1 MRYFMNKNIIG
12 YNINQIILLM
22 KKILLLGLSLF
33 LVSAVAFAQGRKVTG
48 IVSSGEDGE
57 PIPGATVLVK
67 GTSVGAATDI
77 DGKYSLTIPTEG
89 KVLVFS
95 FIGTTTQEIN
105 IGQQSVIDVILQPD
119 VQSLSEVVIT
129 GAAGIESRRV
139 EMGYNATS
147 IETRDVAQGRAANV
161 AAGLA
166 GKVAGLQI
174 NTTGS
179 GVNPNV
185 RVILRGSR
193 SLTGDNEALIVVDNV
208 IVPNTILGN
217 LNPQDIQE
225 ITVLNGANAAA
236 LYGSAASNGA
246 LIIVTKKG
254 KSGAPKVTIGH
265 TTNLETVSFYP
276 QIQDSFGSGYAGG
289 YPQQYVPYEN
299 QQYGPRFDGSMV
311 EIGRPLEDGS
321 IQTVPYSNTGSK
333 NDFWET
339 GVTNQTDISISGGD
353 EKSTNFFSAQ
363 YLNNNGTTPGDNYT
377 RASIRFNS
385 TRKFTDKL
393 ALNISTNYVQNRYDI
408 TTATGS
414 MYDQILQTPAHIPLT
429 RYKDWQNDPFANPNG
444 YYNEYYDNPYFQKD
458 NSRENSGNNYLVGNI
473 ELKYKPLTW
482 IDFTYRIGVS
492 NRTNYNKITTGQFTF
507 TDYTK
512 GISSSKTDMAGGV
525 SDRSGY
531 SNQLI
536 SDFLINLKKPVGDD
550 LFFNLLLG
558 NQLRK
563 NQNKS
568 VVVNANGIVIPGLY
582 NVSNRVGE
590 AGAGEGNYEA
600 SQIGVFAQFKTAY
613 KDYLFLELT
622 GRNDWIST
630 LSKENRS
637 FFYPAANISFVVSDA
652 ISALKGSNVF
662 TQLKLRGGV
671 SQVGQVNLGNSTNLG
686 AYQLD
691 PTFSPSGGFP
701 FGSLSGYTLDNRLVA
716 ANLEPEI
723 TSSFEF
729 GTDFIL
735 FDGKVNGAFTYY
747 QSETKNQTIPT
758 GVAFSTGFSS
768 YLQNTGIVANQG
780 FETMLNVTALAR
792 NNFQINI
799 GANYTFNDNY
809 VVEIGDDLDR
819 LRIGGNGTGS
829 VFAIEGQS
837 YPMLVGNVYKR
848 DDQGRIIVDGT
859 TGYPS
864 VSEDQVN
871 LGNTQPRHRLG
882 VNAEFLYKGFR
893 LYALA
898 EYRGGY
904 SILYNGGDSF
914 DFSGSGITT
923 TYFNRERFVI
933 PNSSY
938 ENPESP
944 GTYIENTNVTVTDG
958 GAGFWTDGSFRRN
971 VTENYLIDG
980 AYWKLRE
987 VAISYDFPASLM
999 SRVGFIQGATITAQG
1014 RNLLIF
1020 TPKSNI
1026 YTDPDF
1032 NFSDGN
1038 AVGIVT
1044 LNATPPTR
1052 FYGGSITLTF

>member
-1 MRYFMNKNIIG
+1 
-12 YNINQIILLM
+12 M

-48 IVSSGEDGE
+48 IVTSGEDGE

-89 KVLVFS
+89 SVLVFS
-95 FIGTTTQEIN
+95 FIGTNTQEIQ
-105 IGQQSVIDVILQPD
+105 IGQQSVIDVVLQPD

-161 AAGLA
+161 AAGLT

-254 KSGAPKVTIGH
+254 KSGVARVTVGH
-265 TTNLETVSFYP
+265 TVNLEKVSFYP
-276 QIQDSFGSGYAGG
+276 EIQDQFGSGYAGG
-289 YPQQYVPYEN
+289 YPHVYVPYEN

-311 EIGRPLEDGS
+311 EIGKPLEDGS

-333 NDFWET
+333 NGFWET
-339 GVTNQTDISISGGD
+339 GLTNQTDLSVSGGD
-353 EKSTNFFSAQ
+353 ENSTNFFSAQ
-363 YLNNNGTTPGDNYT
+363 YLNNDGTTPGDNYT
-377 RASIRFNS
+377 RASVRFNS
-385 TRKFTDKL
+385 TRKFGDKL
-393 ALNISTNYVQNRYDI
+393 ALNVSTNYVQNRYDI

-429 RYKDWQNDPFANPNG
+429 SYKDWKNDPFANPNG
-444 YYNEYYDNPYFQKD
+444 YYNEYYDNPYFQAD
-458 NSRENSGNNYLVGNI
+458 NSRQKSGNDYIVGNV

-482 IDFTYRIGVS
+482 MDFTYRVGIS
-492 NRTNYNKITTGQFTF
+492 NRSYANKNTTGKFTF

-512 GISSSKTDMAGGV
+512 EISAAKTDIAGGV
-525 SDRSGY
+525 SDGSGY

-536 SDFLINLKKPVGDD
+536 SDFLVNLKKPVGDN

-563 NQNKS
+563 NQSKN
-568 VVVNANGIVIPGLY
+568 VNVSANGLVIPGLY

-590 AGAGEGNYEA
+590 AGASEGNYES
-600 SQIGVFAQFKTAY
+600 SQVGVFGQFKMAY
-613 KDYLFLELT
+613 KDYLFVELT
-622 GRNDWIST
+622 GRNDWVST

-637 FFYPAANISFVVSDA
+637 FFYPAANVSFVASEA
-652 ISALKGSNVF
+652 FPTLKGNFFS
-662 TQLKLRGGV
+662 QLKLRGGI
-671 SQVGQVNLGNSTNLG
+671 SQVGQVNLGP
-686 AYQLD
+686 YQLD
-691 PTFSPSGGFP
+691 PTFSPSAGFP
-701 FGSLSGYTLDNRLVA
+701 YGGLSGYSLDNRLVA
-716 ANLEPEI
+716 ADLEPEI
-723 TSSFEF
+723 TTSFEF

-735 FDGKVNGAFTYY
+735 FDGKINGAFTYY
-747 QSETKNQTIPT
+747 KSETENQTIAT
-758 GVAFSTGFSS
+758 GVSSSTGFSS
-768 YLQNTGIVANQG
+768 YLQNTGIVANKG
-780 FETMLNVTALAR
+780 LETMLNVTAFSR
-792 NNFQINI
+792 NNFQINV

-809 VVEIGDDLDR
+809 VVEIADDLNR
-819 LRIGGNGTGS
+819 LAISSGGNAQVYAVEGETYPLLIGS
-829 VFAIEGQS
+829 
-837 YPMLVGNVYKR
+837 VYKR
-848 DDQGRIIVDGT
+848 DDQGRIIVDAQS
-859 TGYPS
+859 GYPS
-864 VSEDQVN
+864 VAEEQVT
-871 LGNTQPRHRLG
+871 LGNTVPKHRLG

-904 SILYNGGDSF
+904 SIYYSGGGSF

-923 TYFNRERFVI
+923 AYFNRERFVV

-938 ENPESP
+938 EDPENPGS
-944 GTYIENTNVTVTDG
+944 YIENTNITVTDG
-958 GAGFWTDGSFRRN
+958 GAGFFTDGSFRRN
-971 VTENYLIDG
+971 VAENYLIDG
-980 AYWKLRE
+980 DYWKLRE

-999 SRVGFIQGATITAQG
+999 SRIGFIQGATITAQG

-1044 LNATPPTR
+1044 LSNTPPTR
-1052 FYGGSITLTF
+1052 FFGGSISLTF

>member
-1 MRYFMNKNIIG
+1 
-12 YNINQIILLM
+12 M

-33 LVSAVAFAQGRKVTG
+33 LVSAVAFAQGRRVTG

-67 GTSVGAATDI
+67 GTSVGTATDI
-77 DGKYSLTIPTEG
+77 DGKYVLNIPADGT
-89 KVLVFS
+89 VLVFS

-129 GAAGIESRRV
+129 GAAGVESRRI

-161 AAGLA
+161 AAGLT

-254 KSGAPKVTIGH
+254 KSGAPKVTVGH
-265 TTNLETVSFYP
+265 TTNLENVSFYP
-276 QIQDSFGSGYAGG
+276 QLQKSFGSGYAGG
-289 YPQQYVPYEN
+289 YPHQYVPYEN

-311 EIGRPLEDGS
+311 EIGKPLEDGS
-321 IQTVPYSNTGSK
+321 IQTVPYSANNSK
-333 NDFWET
+333 NEFWET
-339 GVTNQTDISISGGD
+339 GVTNQTDLSVSGGD
-353 EKSTNFFSAQ
+353 ENSTNFFSAQ
-363 YLNNNGTTPGDNYT
+363 YLNNNGTTPGDNYK
-377 RASIRFNS
+377 RASVRFNS
-385 TRKFTDKL
+385 TRKFGDKL
-393 ALNISTNYVQNRYDI
+393 ALNVTTNYVQNRYDR
-408 TTATGS
+408 TTVTGS

-429 RYKDWQNDPFANPNG
+429 RYKNWKTDPFANPNG
-444 YYNEYYDNPYFQKD
+444 YYNEYYDNPYFAA
-458 NSRENSGNNYLVGNI
+458 ENNRQNAGNDYIVGSA
-473 ELKYKPLTW
+473 ELKFKPLTW
-482 IDFTYRIGVS
+482 IDFTYRVGIS
-492 NRTNYNKITTGQFTF
+492 NRTNYNKNTTGQFTF

-512 GISSSKTDMAGGV
+512 DISAAKTDIAGGV
-525 SDRSGY
+525 SDGSGY

-563 NQNKS
+563 NQSKS
-568 VVVNANGIVIPGLY
+568 VGVSANGIVIPGLY

-590 AGAGEGNYEA
+590 AGASEGNYESA
-600 SQIGVFAQFKTAY
+600 QVGVFAQFKAAY
-613 KDYLFLELT
+613 KDYLFVELT
-622 GRNDWIST
+622 GRNDWVSV
-630 LSKENRS
+630 LAKENRS
-637 FFYPAANISFVVSDA
+637 FFYPAANVSFVASDA
-652 ISALKGSNVF
+652 ISALQGSNF
-662 TQLKLRGGV
+662 LTQLKVRGGV
-671 SQVGQVNLGNSTNLG
+671 SQVGQVNLGP
-686 AYQLD
+686 YQLD
-691 PTFSPSGGFP
+691 PTFSPSSGFP
-701 FGSLSGYTLDNRLVA
+701 YGSLSGYTLDNGLVA
-716 ANLEPEI
+716 ADLEPEI
-723 TSSFEF
+723 TTSHEF

-735 FDGKVNGAFTYY
+735 FNGKVNGAFTFYK
-747 QSETKNQTIPT
+747 SETENQTLPT
-758 GVAFSTGFSS
+758 GVTTSTGFSS
-768 YLQNTGIVANQG
+768 YLQNTGIVANKG
-780 FETMLNVTALAR
+780 IETMLNVTAFAR
-792 NNFQINI
+792 NNFQINV

-809 VVEIGDDLDR
+809 VVEIGEDSDR
-819 LRIGGNGTGS
+819 IQIGSNGTGS
-829 VFAIEGQS
+829 IWAIEGEA
-837 YPMLVGNVYKR
+837 YPLLRGNIYKR
-848 DDQGRIIVDGT
+848 DDQGRIIVDKT

-864 VSEDQVN
+864 VSDEQVT

-904 SILYNGGDSF
+904 SIMYNGGGSF

-923 TYFNRERFVI
+923 AYFNRERFVI

-938 ENPESP
+938 EDPENP
-944 GTYIENTNVTVTDG
+944 GTYIANNNITVTDG

-971 VTENYLIDG
+971 ITENYVVDG
-980 AYWKLRE
+980 SYWKLRE

-1020 TPKSNI
+1020 TPDSNI

-1032 NFSDGN
+1032 NYSDGN
-1038 AVGIVT
+1038 AVGIVN
-1044 LNATPPTR
+1044 LSSTPPTR
-1052 FYGGSITLTF
+1052 FFGGSITLTF

>member
-1 MRYFMNKNIIG
+1 
-12 YNINQIILLM
+12 M

-48 IVSSGEDGE
+48 IVSSGEDGG

-77 DGKYSLTIPTEG
+77 DGKYTLDIPTDG

-105 IGQQSVIDVILQPD
+105 IGQQSVIDVVLQPD

-161 AAGLA
+161 AAGLT

-254 KSGAPKVTIGH
+254 KSGAPKVTVGH
-265 TTNLETVSFYP
+265 TVNLEQVSFYP
-276 QIQDSFGSGYAGG
+276 KIQDEFGSGYAGG
-289 YPQQYVPYEN
+289 YPHEYVSYEN

-311 EIGRPLEDGS
+311 QIGKPLEDGS
-321 IQTVPYSNTGSK
+321 IQTVPYSNTNSK

-339 GVTNQTDISISGGD
+339 GVTNQTDVSISGGD
-353 EKSTNFFSAQ
+353 DKSTNFFSAQ
-363 YLNNNGTTPGDNYT
+363 YLTNDGTTPGDKYT
-377 RASIRFNS
+377 RASVRFNS
-385 TRKFTDKL
+385 TRKFSDKL
-393 ALNISTNYVQNRYDI
+393 SLNLSTNYVQNKYDI
-408 TTATGS
+408 TRATSS
-414 MYDQILQTPAHIPLT
+414 MYDQILQTPAHVPLT
-429 RYKDWQNDPFANPNG
+429 SYKDWRNDPFANPNG
-444 YYNEYYDNPYFQKD
+444 YYNEYYDNPYFQAD
-458 NSRENSGNNYLVGNI
+458 NSRQDSGNNYLVGNV

-482 IDFTYRIGVS
+482 LDFTYRVGMS
-492 NRTNYNKITTGQFTF
+492 NRTNYNKSTTGKFTF

-512 GISSSKTDMAGGV
+512 GISSAKTDMAGYT
-525 SDRSGY
+525 SDGAGY

-563 NQNKS
+563 NQSKN
-568 VVVNANGIVIPGLY
+568 VDATANGLVIPDLY

-590 AGAGEGNYEA
+590 AGASESNFES
-600 SQIGVFAQFKTAY
+600 SQVGVFAQFKTAY

-622 GRNDWIST
+622 GRNDWVST

-637 FFYPAANISFVVSDA
+637 FFYPAANVSFVASDA
-652 ISALKGSNVF
+652 FPTMKGKVISQFKV
-662 TQLKLRGGV
+662 RGGI
-671 SQVGQVNLGNSTNLG
+671 SQVGQVNLDPYELN
-686 AYQLD
+686 
-691 PTFSPSGGFP
+691 PTFSPSSGFP
-701 FGSLSGYTLDNRLVA
+701 FGSLSGYSLDNRLVA
-716 ANLEPEI
+716 ADLEPEI
-723 TSSFEF
+723 TTSYEF

-735 FDGKVNGAFTYY
+735 FDGKVNGSFTYY
-747 QSETKNQTIPT
+747 QSETENQTIPT
-758 GVAFSTGFSS
+758 GVANSTGFSS
-768 YLQNTGIVANQG
+768 YLQNTGIVINQG
-780 FETMLNVTALAR
+780 YETMLNVTAFSR

-809 VVEIGDDLDR
+809 VKEIADDLDR
-819 LRIGGNGTGS
+819 LALSTGGNAQ
-829 VFAIEGQS
+829 VYAIEGES
-837 YPMLVGNVYKR
+837 YPMLIGSVYKR
-848 DDQGRIIVDGT
+848 DDQGRIIVDANS
-859 TGYPS
+859 GYPS
-864 VSEDQVN
+864 VAEGQVQ

-882 VNAEFLYKGFR
+882 LNTELLYKGFR

-904 SILYNGGDSF
+904 SIYYSGGGSF

-971 VTENYLIDG
+971 VAENYLIDG

-987 VAISYDFPASLM
+987 VALSYDFPATMM
-999 SRVGFIQGATITAQG
+999 SKIGFIQGATITAQG

-1020 TPKSNI
+1020 TPNSNI

-1032 NFSDGN
+1032 NFNDGN

-1044 LNATPPTR
+1044 LSASPPTR

>member
-1 MRYFMNKNIIG
+1 
-12 YNINQIILLM
+12 M

-33 LVSAVAFAQGRKVTG
+33 LVSAMAFAQGRRVTG
-48 IVSSGEDGE
+48 IVTSGEDGE
-57 PIPGATVLVK
+57 PIPGVTVLVK

-77 DGKYSLTIPTEG
+77 DGKYSLTIPANGT
-89 KVLVFS
+89 VLVFS

-119 VQSLSEVVIT
+119 VQSLNEVVIT
-129 GAAGIESRRV
+129 GAAGVESRRI

-161 AAGLA
+161 AAGLT

-254 KSGAPKVTIGH
+254 KSGAPKVTVGH
-265 TTNLETVSFYP
+265 TVNLEKVSFYP
-276 QIQDSFGSGYAGG
+276 ELQKSFGSGYAGG
-289 YPQQYVPYEN
+289 YPHQYVPYEN

-311 EIGRPLEDGS
+311 EIGKPLEDGS
-321 IQTVPYSNTGSK
+321 IQTVPYTANNSK

-339 GVTNQTDISISGGD
+339 GVTNQTDISVTGGD

-363 YLNNNGTTPGDNYT
+363 YLNNDGTTPGDNYT
-377 RASIRFNS
+377 RASVRFNS
-385 TRKFTDKL
+385 TRKFNDKL
-393 ALNISTNYVQNRYDI
+393 ELNVNTNYVQNRYDR
-408 TTATGS
+408 TTVTGS
-414 MYDQILQTPAHIPLT
+414 MYDQILQTPSHIPLT
-429 RYKDWQNDPFANPNG
+429 QYKNWKTDPFANPNG
-444 YYNEYYDNPYFQKD
+444 YYNEYYDNPYF
-458 NSRENSGNNYLVGNI
+458 SAENNRQNAGNDYIVASA
-473 ELKYKPLTW
+473 ELKYKPMQW
-482 IDFTYRIGVS
+482 IDFTYRVGIS
-492 NRTNYNKITTGQFTF
+492 NRTNYNKNTTGQFTF

-512 GISSSKTDMAGGV
+512 EISAAKTDIAGGV
-525 SDRSGY
+525 SDGSGY
-531 SNQLI
+531 SNQII
-536 SDFLINLKKPVGDD
+536 SDFLVNLKKPVGDD

-558 NQLRK
+558 NQLRR
-563 NQNKS
+563 NQSKS
-568 VVVNANGIVIPGLY
+568 VGVSANGIVIPGLY

-590 AGAGEGNYEA
+590 AGASEGNSES
-600 SQIGVFAQFKTAY
+600 SQIGVFAQFKAAY
-613 KDYLFLELT
+613 KDYLFVELT
-622 GRNDWIST
+622 GRNDWVSV

-637 FFYPAANISFVVSDA
+637 FFYPAANVSFVASDA
-652 ISALKGSNVF
+652 ISALQGSNF
-662 TQLKLRGGV
+662 LTQLKLRGGI
-671 SQVGQVNLGNSTNLG
+671 SQVGQVNLGP
-686 AYQLD
+686 YQLD
-691 PTFSPSGGFP
+691 PTFSPSSGFP

-716 ANLEPEI
+716 ADLEPEI
-723 TSSFEF
+723 TTSYEF

-735 FDGKVNGAFTYY
+735 FNGKVNGAFTYY
-747 QSETKNQTIPT
+747 KSETENQTLPT
-758 GVAFSTGFSS
+758 GVTTSTGFSS
-768 YLQNTGIVANQG
+768 YLQNTGIVANEG
-780 FETMLNVTALAR
+780 IETMLNVTAFAR

-809 VVEIGDDLDR
+809 VVEIGQGLDR
-819 LRIGGNGTGS
+819 IQIGSNGTGS
-829 VFAIEGQS
+829 IWAIEGEP
-837 YPMLVGNVYKR
+837 YPLLRGNVYNR
-848 DDQGRIIVDGT
+848 DDQGRIIVDAT

-864 VSEDQVN
+864 VSDAQVT
-871 LGNTQPRHRLG
+871 LGNTQPRHRFG
-882 VNAEFLYKGFR
+882 INTEILYKGFR

-904 SILYNGGDSF
+904 NIMYNGGGSF

-923 TYFNRERFVI
+923 AYFNRERFVI

-944 GTYIENTNVTVTDG
+944 GTYIENTNITVTDG

-971 VTENYLIDG
+971 VTENYVVDG
-980 AYWKLRE
+980 SYWKLRE

-1020 TPKSNI
+1020 TPDSNI

-1032 NFSDGN
+1032 NYSDGN
-1038 AVGIVT
+1038 AVGIVN
-1044 LNATPPTR
+1044 LSSTPPTR
-1052 FYGGSITLTF
+1052 FFGGSITLTF

>member
-1 MRYFMNKNIIG
+1 
-12 YNINQIILLM
+12 M

-33 LVSAVAFAQGRKVTG
+33 LVSALAFAQGRRVTG

-67 GTSVGAATDI
+67 GTSVGTATDI
-77 DGKYSLTIPTEG
+77 DGKYVLDIPEEG
-89 KVLVFS
+89 RVLVFS

-105 IGQQSVIDVILQPD
+105 IGQQSYIDVVLQPD

-161 AAGLA
+161 ASGLT
-166 GKVAGLQI
+166 GKVAGMQI

-185 RVILRGSR
+185 RVVLRGAR
-193 SLTGDNEALIVVDNV
+193 SLTGNNEALIVVDNV
-208 IVPNTILGN
+208 IVPNSILGN
-217 LNPQDIQE
+217 LNPQDVQE

-246 LIIVTKKG
+246 LIIVTKRG
-254 KSGAPKVTIGH
+254 KSGAPRVSVGH
-265 TTNLETVSFYP
+265 TVNLEEVSFYP
-276 QIQDSFGSGYAGG
+276 EIQNTFGSGYAGG
-289 YPQQYVPYEN
+289 YPHQYVPYEN

-311 EIGRPLEDGS
+311 QIGKPLEDGS
-321 IQTVPYSNTGSK
+321 IQTIPYSATGAK

-339 GVTNQTDISISGGD
+339 GVTNQTDVSISGGD
-353 EKSTNFFSAQ
+353 ENSTNFFSAQ
-363 YLNNNGTTPGDNYT
+363 YLDNDGTTPGDNYT

-385 TRKFTDKL
+385 TREFNDKL
-393 ALNISTNYVQNRYDI
+393 SLNISTNYVQNRYNI
-408 TTATGS
+408 TNVTAG
-414 MYDQILQTPAHIPLT
+414 MFDNILQTPAHIPLT
-429 RYKDWQNDPFANPNG
+429 SYKDWKNDPFANPNG
-444 YYNEYYDNPYFQKD
+444 YYNEYYDNPYFAID
-458 NSRENSGNNYLVGNI
+458 NNRQNSGNDYLVANV
-473 ELKYKPLTW
+473 ELKYKPLQW
-482 IDFTYRIGVS
+482 LDFTYRVGVS
-492 NRTNYNKITTGQFTF
+492 NRSSFSKNTTGKFTF

-512 GISSSKTDMAGGV
+512 EISAAKTDIAGGV
-525 SDRSGY
+525 SDGTSFN
-531 SNQLI
+531 NQII
-536 SDFLINLKKPVGDD
+536 SDFLINMKKAVGDD

-558 NQLRK
+558 NQVR
-563 NQNKS
+563 QNRSKS
-568 VVVNANGIVIPGLY
+568 VGVSANGIVIPGLY

-590 AGAGEGNYEA
+590 AGASEGNYEA

-622 GRNDWIST
+622 GRNDWVST

-637 FFYPAANISFVVSDA
+637 FFYPAANVSFLASEA
-652 ISALKGSNVF
+652 ISALQGSKVF

-671 SQVGQVNLGNSTNLG
+671 SQVGQVNLGNTTNFG
-686 AYQLD
+686 AYQLK
-691 PTFSPSGGFP
+691 PTFSPSSGFP
-701 FGSLSGYTLDNRLVA
+701 YGSLSGYTLDNRLVA
-716 ANLEPEI
+716 ANLKPEI
-723 TSSFEF
+723 TTSFEV

-735 FDGKVNGAFTYY
+735 FNNRVNGAFTYY
-747 QSETKNQTIPT
+747 KSETENQTIPT
-758 GVAFSTGFSS
+758 GVAVSTGFSS
-768 YLQNTGIVANQG
+768 YLQNTGLVGNEGI
-780 FETMLNVTALAR
+780 ETMLNVTAYSR
-792 NNFQINI
+792 NNFQII
-799 GANYTFNDNY
+799 VGANYTFNDNK
-809 VVEIGDDLDR
+809 VLELADDTKR
-819 LRIGGNGTGS
+819 LAISSGGNAQVYAVEGETFPVLIGS
-829 VFAIEGQS
+829 I
-837 YPMLVGNVYKR
+837 YKR
-848 DDQGRIIVDGT
+848 DQQDRIIVDGT

-864 VSEDQVN
+864 AAEEQVI
-871 LGNTQPRHRLG
+871 LGNTTPRHRLG
-882 VNAEFLYKGFR
+882 VNAEILYKGFR
-893 LYALA
+893 LFALA

-904 SILYNGGDSF
+904 SILYDGGGLF

-938 ENPESP
+938 EDPENP
-944 GTYIENTNVTVTDG
+944 GTYVANTNITVTDG

-971 VTENYLIDG
+971 IAENYLVSGD
-980 AYWKLRE
+980 YWKLRE

-999 SRVGFIQGATITAQG
+999 SRIGFIQGATITAQG

-1026 YTDPDF
+1026 YTDPDY

-1044 LNATPPTR
+1044 LAATPPTR
-1052 FYGGSITLTF
+1052 FFGGSITLTF

>member
-1 MRYFMNKNIIG
+1 
-12 YNINQIILLM
+12 M

-33 LVSAVAFAQGRKVTG
+33 LVSAVAFAQGRRVTG

-67 GTSVGAATDI
+67 GTSVGTATDI
-77 DGKYSLTIPTEG
+77 DGKYVLNIPADGT
-89 KVLVFS
+89 VLVFS

-129 GAAGIESRRV
+129 GAAGVESRRI

-161 AAGLA
+161 AAGLT

-254 KSGAPKVTIGH
+254 KSGAPKVTVGH
-265 TTNLETVSFYP
+265 TTNLENVSFYP
-276 QIQDSFGSGYAGG
+276 QLQKSFGSGYAGG
-289 YPQQYVPYEN
+289 YPHQYVPYEN

-311 EIGRPLEDGS
+311 EIGKPLEDGS
-321 IQTVPYSNTGSK
+321 IQTVPYSANNSK
-333 NDFWET
+333 NEFWET
-339 GVTNQTDISISGGD
+339 GVTNQTDLSVSGGD
-353 EKSTNFFSAQ
+353 ENSTNFFSAQ
-363 YLNNNGTTPGDNYT
+363 YLNNNGTTPGDNYK
-377 RASIRFNS
+377 RASVRFNS
-385 TRKFTDKL
+385 TRKFGDKL
-393 ALNISTNYVQNRYDI
+393 ALNVTTNYVQNRYDR
-408 TTATGS
+408 TTVTGS

-429 RYKDWQNDPFANPNG
+429 RYKNWKTDPFANPNG
-444 YYNEYYDNPYFQKD
+444 YYNEYYDNPYFAA
-458 NSRENSGNNYLVGNI
+458 ENNRQNAGNDYIVGSA
-473 ELKYKPLTW
+473 ELKFKPLTW
-482 IDFTYRIGVS
+482 IDFTYRVGIS
-492 NRTNYNKITTGQFTF
+492 NRTNYNKNTTGQFTF

-512 GISSSKTDMAGGV
+512 DISAAKTDIAGGV
-525 SDRSGY
+525 SDGSGY

-563 NQNKS
+563 NQSKS
-568 VVVNANGIVIPGLY
+568 VGVSANGIVIPGLY

-590 AGAGEGNYEA
+590 AGASEGNYESA
-600 SQIGVFAQFKTAY
+600 QVGVFAQFKAAY
-613 KDYLFLELT
+613 KDYLFVELT
-622 GRNDWIST
+622 GRNDWVSV
-630 LSKENRS
+630 LAKENRS
-637 FFYPAANISFVVSDA
+637 FFYPAANVSFVASDA
-652 ISALKGSNVF
+652 ISALQGSNF
-662 TQLKLRGGV
+662 LTQLKVRGGV
-671 SQVGQVNLGNSTNLG
+671 SQVGQVNLGP
-686 AYQLD
+686 YQLD
-691 PTFSPSGGFP
+691 PTFSPSSGFP
-701 FGSLSGYTLDNRLVA
+701 YGSLSGYTLDNGLVA
-716 ANLEPEI
+716 ADLEPEI
-723 TSSFEF
+723 TTSYEF

-735 FDGKVNGAFTYY
+735 FNGKVNGAFTFYK
-747 QSETKNQTIPT
+747 SETENQTLPT
-758 GVAFSTGFSS
+758 GVTTSTGFSS
-768 YLQNTGIVANQG
+768 YLQNTGIVANKG
-780 FETMLNVTALAR
+780 IETMLNVTAFAR
-792 NNFQINI
+792 NNFQINV

-809 VVEIGDDLDR
+809 VVEIGEDSDR
-819 LRIGGNGTGS
+819 IQIGSNGTGS
-829 VFAIEGQS
+829 IWAIEGEA
-837 YPMLVGNVYKR
+837 YPLLRGNIYKR
-848 DDQGRIIVDGT
+848 DDQGRIIVDKT

-864 VSEDQVN
+864 VSDEQVT

-904 SILYNGGDSF
+904 SIMYNGGGSF

-923 TYFNRERFVI
+923 AYFNRERFVI

-938 ENPESP
+938 EDPENP
-944 GTYIENTNVTVTDG
+944 GTYIANNNITVTDG

-971 VTENYLIDG
+971 ITENYVVDG
-980 AYWKLRE
+980 SYWKLRE

-1020 TPKSNI
+1020 TPDSNI

-1032 NFSDGN
+1032 NYSDGN
-1038 AVGIVT
+1038 AVGIVN
-1044 LNATPPTR
+1044 LSSTPPTR
-1052 FYGGSITLTF
+1052 FFGGSITLTF

>member
-1 MRYFMNKNIIG
+1 M
-12 YNINQIILLM
+12 ILM
-22 KKILLLGLSLF
+22 AS
-33 LVSAVAFAQGRKVTG
+33 VVAFAQSRIITG
-48 IVSSGEDGE
+48 TVISNEDDLGV
-57 PIPGATVLVK
+57 PGATVLVM
-67 GTSVGAATDI
+67 GTTIGIATDI
-77 DGKYSLTIPTEG
+77 DGKYSINVPPG
-89 KVLVFS
+89 NNVLVFS
-95 FIGTTTQEIN
+95 FLGTKTQKIN
-105 IGQQSVIDVILQPD
+105 IGQQSIIDVVLQSD
-119 VQSLSEVVIT
+119 AQSLSEVIIT
-129 GAAGIESRRV
+129 GAAGIESRRI

-147 IETRDVAQGRAANV
+147 IETRDVTQGRAANV

-185 RVILRGSR
+185 RVVLRGSR

-208 IVPNTILGN
+208 IVPNSILGN

-254 KSGAPKVTIGH
+254 KSGPPRVTVGH
-265 TTNLETVSFYP
+265 TVNLEQVSFFP
-276 QIQDSFGSGYAGG
+276 KIQDSFGSGYAGG
-289 YPQQYVPYEN
+289 YPQQYVSYEN

-311 EIGRPLEDGS
+311 QIGRPLEDGS

-339 GVTNQTDISISGGD
+339 GITNQTDISISGGD

-363 YLNNNGTTPGDNYT
+363 YLDNEGTTPGDKYT

-414 MYDQILQTPAHIPLT
+414 MYDQILQTPAQVPLT
-429 RYKDWQNDPFANPNG
+429 KYKDWRNDPFANPNG

-458 NSRENSGNNYLVGNI
+458 NSRQNSGNDYLVGNV

-482 IDFTYRIGVS
+482 IDLTYRIGIS
-492 NRTNYNKITTGQFTF
+492 NRTFYNKSTSGQFIF

-512 GISSSKTDMAGGV
+512 SVSSAKTDMFGRV
-525 SDRSGY
+525 SDGSGY
-531 SNQLI
+531 RNQLI
-536 SDFLINLKKPVGDD
+536 SDFLINLKKPVGEN

-563 NQNKS
+563 NQSKS
-568 VVVNANGIVIPGLY
+568 VNVNANGIVIPNLY

-590 AGAGEGNYEA
+590 PGASEGNSES

-613 KDYLFLELT
+613 KDYLFVELT
-622 GRNDWIST
+622 GRNDWVSV
-630 LSKENRS
+630 LAKENRS
-637 FFYPAANISFVVSDA
+637 FFYPAANVSFVASDA
-652 ISALKGSNVF
+652 IPALKSSKVF
-662 TQLKLRGGV
+662 SQLKVRGGI
-671 SQVGQVNLGNSTNLG
+671 SQVGQVNLGP
-686 AYQLD
+686 YQLN

-716 ANLEPEI
+716 ADLEPEI
-723 TSSFEF
+723 TTSYEF

-735 FDGKVNGAFTYY
+735 FGGKINGAFTYY
-747 QSETKNQTIPT
+747 KSETENQTIAT
-758 GVAFSTGFSS
+758 GVSSSTGFSS
-768 YLQNTGIVANQG
+768 YLQNTGIVANKG
-780 FETMLNVTALAR
+780 FETMMNVTAFAR

-809 VVEIGDDLDR
+809 VVEIADDLDK
-819 LRIGGNGTGS
+819 LQISSGGNAQ
-829 VFAIEGQS
+829 VYAIEGQP
-837 YPMLVGNVYKR
+837 YPMLIGTVYKR
-848 DDQGRIIVDGT
+848 DDQGRIIVDAS
-859 TGYPS
+859 TGNPS
-864 VSEDQVN
+864 ADEEQAI

-882 VNAEFLYKGFR
+882 VNAEILYKGFR

-904 SILYNGGDSF
+904 NIYYSGGSSF

-971 VTENYLIDG
+971 IAENYLIDG

-987 VAISYDFPASLM
+987 VALSYDLPTSFM
-999 SRVGFIQGATITAQG
+999 KKIGFIQGATITAQG

-1044 LNATPPTR
+1044 LGATPPTR
-1052 FYGGSITLTF
+1052 FYGASITLTF